1 MFPGNGGL
9 KMLKFFFWFFFVQKL
24 KRGGLVV
31 VLMDGVFLFVLLLNF
46 ISLLQSSVRYLSL
59 E

>member
-1 MFPGNGGL
+1 MEAL
-9 KMLKFFFWFFFVQKL
+9 KCSSFSLGFFFVQKL

-31 VLMDGVFLFVLLLNF
+31 VLMDGVFLFVLLVNF